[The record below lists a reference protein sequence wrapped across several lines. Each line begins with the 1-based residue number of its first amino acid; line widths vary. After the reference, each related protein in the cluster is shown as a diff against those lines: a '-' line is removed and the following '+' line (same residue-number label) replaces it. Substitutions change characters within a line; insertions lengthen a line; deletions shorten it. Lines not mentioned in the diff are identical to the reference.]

1 MNNMS
6 VEDKV
11 GQMLVVGFDG
21 LVAPDYL
28 LEWLRAGR
36 VGGVILFNRNVDS
49 PEQLAELTR
58 SLHQA
63 SKYPLVISI
72 DQEGGTVARMR
83 HGFTESPGAL
93 ALASNPNN
101 REANVEQA
109 SKILGEE
116 MHAMGINWNYAPA
129 VDILYNTSNPTL
141 GTRSFGTTPQ
151 EVAQLAVPAVR
162 GFQAGGVAA
171 CAKHFP
177 GLGDTAIDTHLDL
190 PRLDTSIDELRENDL
205 IPYFAITENGIASI
219 MTTHTIFTT
228 LDPDY
233 PATLSSV
240 IIKRLLREEMNYQG
254 VVTTDCMEMKAID
267 DYYGVADSTVRAAL
281 ASVDMILVS
290 HTPEKQEKAYEALLD
305 AVKTGAVP
313 MEIVDQANARISQL
327 KADFPALTEPDLSQ
341 IRKPENVA
349 FMIEVAKGA
358 ITHPRGELPKFTPET
373 KIFLV
378 EFAGRLD
385 TLVQENTRGS
395 NLSHLVKAHMPNSET
410 ILFPPNPSA
419 EELRQV
425 DLSQADIVIFALR
438 NAHFNKSQGA
448 IVQELSQQAKQS
460 ILLSLRAPHDINIL
474 SDSPVLTTCGD
485 SLPSL
490 IAVMQVLLGE
500 LVPSGQ
506 IPFEVV

>member
-1 MNNMS
+1 MSILS

-11 GQMLVVGFDG
+11 GQMFVVGFDG

-28 LEWLRAGR
+28 LEWLREGR

-49 PEQLAELTR
+49 PEQLAALTR
-58 SLHQA
+58 SLHEA
-63 SKYPLVISI
+63 SKYPLLISI

-93 ALASNPNN
+93 AIASNPNN
-101 REANVEQA
+101 RQANAEQV

-129 VDILYNTSNPTL
+129 VDILYNPSNPTL

-151 EVAQLAVPAVR
+151 EVAELAVPAVR

-190 PRLDTSIDELRENDL
+190 PRLDTSLETLRQNDL
-205 IPYFAITENGIASI
+205 IPYQAITQNGIASI

-233 PATLSSV
+233 PATLSS
-240 IIKRLLREEMNYQG
+240 IIIQRLLRDELRFDG

-267 DYYGVADSTVRAAL
+267 DYYGIDESTVRAAL
-281 ASVDMILVS
+281 ATVDMILVS
-290 HTPEKQEKAYEALLD
+290 HTPAKQEAAYNALLE
-305 AVKTGAVP
+305 AVKTGVVP

-349 FMIEVAKGA
+349 FVLDVAKGA
-358 ITHPRGELPKFTPET
+358 ITHPRGELPKFTPDT
-373 KIFLV
+373 KIFVV

-395 NLSHLVKAHMPNSET
+395 NLSHIFKARWPDAQT
-410 ILFPPNPSA
+410 ILFPPNPTA
-419 EELRQV
+419 EELREV
-425 DLSQADIVIFALR
+425 DLSDADIVIFAVR
-438 NAHFNKSQGA
+438 NAHFNQAQSA
-448 IVQELSQQAKQS
+448 IVQDLNKQAKQS
-460 ILLSLRAPHDINIL
+460 VLLSLRSPFDMDL
-474 SDSPVLTTCGD
+474 LPDSPVLTTCGD

-490 IAVMQVLLGE
+490 IAVTQVLLGE
-500 LVPSGQ
+500 GSPAGQ

>member
-1 MNNMS
+1 MSIMS

-11 GQMLVVGFDG
+11 GQMFVVGFDG

-28 LEWLRAGR
+28 LTWLREGR
-36 VGGVILFNRNVDS
+36 VGGVILFNRNVDN
-49 PEQLAELTR
+49 PQQLAALTH

-63 SKYPLVISI
+63 SKYPLMISI

-101 REANVEQA
+101 REANVERA
-109 SKILGEE
+109 SQILGEE
-116 MHAMGINWNYAPA
+116 MYAMGINWNYAPA
-129 VDILYNTSNPTL
+129 VDILYNPSNPTL
-141 GTRSFGTTPQ
+141 GTRSFGTTPE
-151 EVAQLAVPAVR
+151 EVKQLAVPAVR

-177 GLGDTAIDTHLDL
+177 GLGDTSIDTHLDL
-190 PRLDTSIDELRENDL
+190 PRLNTSLDELRANDL
-205 IPYFAITENGIASI
+205 VPYQAITENGIASI

-240 IIKRLLREEMNYQG
+240 IIHRLLREELNYQG

-267 DYYGVADSTVRAAL
+267 NYYGITESPIHAAL
-281 ASVDMILVS
+281 ASVDMILFS
-290 HTPEKQEKAYEALLD
+290 HTREKQEQAYDSLLEA
-305 AVKTGAVP
+305 VRTGVVP
-313 MEIVDQANARISQL
+313 MEIVDQANERIRRL

-358 ITHPRGELPKFTPET
+358 ITHPRGELPTFTPET
-373 KIFLV
+373 KIMLI

-395 NLSHLVKAHMPNSET
+395 NLSHLVKERMPNSQT
-410 ILFPPNPSA
+410 ILFPPNPTP

-425 DLSQADIVIFALR
+425 DLSEAEIVIFALR
-438 NAHFNKSQGA
+438 NAHFNQA
-448 IVQELSQQAKQS
+448 QAEIVKDLNQHAKQS
-460 ILLSLRAPHDINIL
+460 VLLSLRSPYDIDL
-474 SDSPVLTTCGD
+474 LPDSPALTTCGD

-490 IAVMQVLLGE
+490 IAVMDVLLGE
-500 LVPSGQ
+500 LTPSGQ
-506 IPFEVV
+506 IPFEVK